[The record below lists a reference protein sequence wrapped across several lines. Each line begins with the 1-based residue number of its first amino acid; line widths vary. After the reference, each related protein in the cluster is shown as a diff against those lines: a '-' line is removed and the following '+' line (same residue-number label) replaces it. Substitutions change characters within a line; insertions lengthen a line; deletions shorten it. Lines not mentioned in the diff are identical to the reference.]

1 MIKILFVS
9 RIDAFNVESIISFLK
24 NNFKV
29 SVIIDK
35 RESSIPKSIYDW
47 EGDYILCYLCPW
59 IIPDRVIQKA
69 TKAAINFH
77 PGSPSYPGFG
87 CYNFA
92 LYHEVDEYG
101 VTCHHLAHKVDTGRI
116 ISVKMFPLLKSD
128 KVSNLIQRTYV
139 YLNFLFFEISLG
151 LLKNNS
157 LPKSN
162 LEWQRKP
169 FTRKQLNDLCKLSK
183 NMNEKEINN
192 RKKATTFPGKPGPYF
207 ID

>member
-9 RIDAFNVESIISFLK
+9 RINAFNVKSIISFLK

-29 SVIIDK
+29 SVVMDK
-35 RESSIPKSIYDW
+35 RETSIPKSIYDW
-47 EGDYILCYLCPW
+47 EGDYIFCYLCPW

-128 KVSNLIQRTYV
+128 KVSDLIQRTYV

-169 FTRKQLNDLCKLSK
+169 FTRKQLNDLCKFDG
-183 NMNEKEINN
+183 N
-192 RKKATTFPGKPGPYF
+192 T
-207 ID
+207 